1 MNYWLRQCDAY
12 HTYKDDCAE
21 VMNEISLWVNDLNQV
36 HALLE
41 DDVKYVNE
49 KWMEMAKAQL
59 KSAVALYRGLLFY
72 DVE

>member
-1 MNYWLRQCDAY
+1 
-12 HTYKDDCAE
+12 
-21 VMNEISLWVNDLNQV
+21 MNEISLWVNDLNQV